1 MELDYDALLTL
12 TTEIGYR
19 LQINGAEIYRVE
31 ESMQRILQAYGV
43 QGGEVFAIPSCI
55 IVGLTTPD
63 GQPLTRIRRIRVQG
77 TDLERLEAYNDLC
90 RVVCEHRPDLD
101 MAWALLDRIS
111 SGCRSVSPAGQL
123 VGYFLATGAFSFF
136 YGGSWQDG
144 LCGGL
149 CGVAIGLCLSFM
161 TRMGANLFFK
171 TIAGAAVSGVLAL
184 LLTWMGLGEH
194 TEYIIIG
201 ALMAL
206 VPGTLFTYAMR
217 DIMAGDMVAGISK
230 GAEALLIGAAIA
242 LGTGFALALA
252 RSIGG

>member
-1 MELDYDALLTL
+1 M
-12 TTEIGYR
+12 
-19 LQINGAEIYRVE
+19 
-31 ESMQRILQAYGV
+31 
-43 QGGEVFAIPSCI
+43 
-55 IVGLTTPD
+55 
-63 GQPLTRIRRIRVQG
+63 
-77 TDLERLEAYNDLC
+77 ERLLEFLPCVYAFVACAGFCVLFNIHGPGIFFCSLGGALGWLAY
-90 RVVCEHRPDLD
+90 
-101 MAWALLDRIS
+101 LLAKD
-111 SGCRSVSPAGQL
+111 PAGQL
-123 VGYFLATGAFSFF
+123 VGYFLATGAFSLF

-184 LLTWMGLGEH
+184 LLTWVGLGEH